1 MANFDAIL
9 NQSYQDEINRLNN
22 RPINTSE
29 SKNIEDLFK
38 KIDCTDADCNIC
50 YSNSKCLQCYQ
61 CEFKYCQ
68 ECMNKVISE
77 FHKCSQ
83 CSANLINNYTKIED
97 KNKQIINELKK
108 KKTQNN
114 HQNNQQNNHQNNQNN
129 YKNADYM
136 DVDYVDLDANL
147 DYADYVDSEMEQIEI
162 AIYNSINESN
172 NNPNH
177 NIANKINNINN
188 INNANNA
195 INANNANKSKLE
207 IYIEELQNN
216 KILPFKFSSLKNHL
230 LIPNFECVN
239 DTNNKLLIFCA
250 HDKNLPNININYK
263 IFDTTF
269 QSEFRVLLV
278 YLVKDKKFEKLFN
291 NIWIKIHNT
300 IQEFYNNNIHHKK
313 NELLSRIRNIISE

>member
-1 MANFDAIL
+1 
-9 NQSYQDEINRLNN
+9 
-22 RPINTSE
+22 
-29 SKNIEDLFK
+29 
-38 KIDCTDADCNIC
+38 
-50 YSNSKCLQCYQ
+50 
-61 CEFKYCQ
+61 
-68 ECMNKVISE
+68 
-77 FHKCSQ
+77 
-83 CSANLINNYTKIED
+83 
-97 KNKQIINELKK
+97 
-108 KKTQNN
+108 
-114 HQNNQQNNHQNNQNN
+114 
-129 YKNADYM
+129 M
-136 DVDYVDLDANL
+136 DL

-177 NIANKINNINN
+177 NIANNTNN
-188 INNANNA
+188 INNANN
-195 INANNANKSKLE
+195 NTNKSKLE

-278 YLVKDKKFEKLFN
+278 YLVNEKKIENKFN

>member
-9 NQSYQDEINRLNN
+9 NQSYQDDINRLNN

-29 SKNIEDLFK
+29 SKNIENLFK
-38 KIDCTDADCNIC
+38 KLEGIDSECILC
-50 YSNSKCLQCYQ
+50 YNNRKCLQCYQ
-61 CEFKYCQ
+61 CTEGKYCQ
-68 ECMNKVISE
+68 ECMTKVISE
-77 FHKCSQ
+77 FHKCSTCQ
-83 CSANLINNYTKIED
+83 CNLINNYTKIEN
-97 KNKQIINELKK
+97 KNKQIINELNKK
-108 KKTQNN
+108 KIQNNNNQNNNQNN
-114 HQNNQQNNHQNNQNN
+114 HQNNHQNNQNN

-136 DVDYVDLDANL
+136 DL

-162 AIYNSINESN
+162 AIFNSLNESN
-172 NNPNH
+172 NNTNR
-177 NIANKINNINN
+177 NIANNANN
-188 INNANNA
+188 INNANN
-195 INANNANKSKLE
+195 KSKLE
-207 IYIEELQNN
+207 INIEELQNN
-216 KILPFKFSSLKNHL
+216 QILPFKFSSLKNHL

-250 HDKNLPNININYK
+250 HDKHLPNININYK

-278 YLVKDKKFEKLFN
+278 YLVNEKKIENKFN